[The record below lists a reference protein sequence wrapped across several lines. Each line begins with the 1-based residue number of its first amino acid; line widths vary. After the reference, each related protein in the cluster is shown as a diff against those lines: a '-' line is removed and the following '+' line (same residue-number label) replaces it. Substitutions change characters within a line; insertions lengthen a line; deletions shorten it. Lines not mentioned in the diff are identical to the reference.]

1 MIRNLVGGRSDSAD
15 FSAEFSPTASLC
27 VWAINTHL
35 GRVWKVVEYIGK
47 VIACVA
53 SASFIL

>member
-1 MIRNLVGGRSDSAD
+1 MLIFQQTLL
-15 FSAEFSPTASLC
+15 PTASL
-27 VWAINTHL
+27 VMWAINTHL
-35 GRVWKVVEYIGK
+35 GRVWKVAGVIVK